1 MKDSLIVVESSTEPA
16 VDVSEDSRL
25 YKLVGLLVVIG
36 LFGGALAWASLA
48 KLDGA
53 IIAQGTLTVESKR
66 KTVQHLDGGV
76 ITEILINDGDFVE
89 PGQLLI
95 RLDKTV
101 DQVTVDATVSRIHEL
116 QIRSARLIAER
127 DGANIMKRPPD
138 VPIRSGDVDLTSVL
152 VREEELFRARQS
164 SRIGASNLLD
174 QQIRGLE
181 RQIDGLKGQV
191 QSKNRQA
198 DLIQREFDNLNKLY
212 EKGYTTASRLMTLER
227 QIEELKGESNAH
239 QTQIASVQNDIVE
252 TELELG
258 QQERDLIETVTT
270 ELRTIDAEIVQ
281 LQNEQAIAE
290 ARLKRTEIVA
300 PIAGIVLD
308 LAVHTV
314 GGVVSPG
321 QDLLDLVPELDK
333 LIVEARIAPHDID
346 KVSLGQSSRIR
357 MSAFNQ
363 ATTPEVSGKVQSVS
377 ADKLSDPATGE
388 PYFLARIEIDDS
400 DPSGIG
406 DLTLVPGMP
415 AEVFIETGKRTA
427 ISYFIKPFTDRL
439 ERTFIEG

>member
-1 MKDSLIVVESSTEPA
+1 MKNSLIVVEPTTPPT
-16 VDVSEDSRL
+16 VDISEDSRI
-25 YKLVGLLVVIG
+25 YKLAGLFVVFG

-48 KLDGA
+48 HLNGA
-53 IIAQGTLTVESKR
+53 IIAHGKLTVESKR

-76 ITEILINDGDFVE
+76 ISEILINDGDFVE
-89 PGQLLI
+89 PEQLLI

-101 DQVTVDATVSRIHEL
+101 DQVAVNATISRIHEL

-127 DGANIMKRPPD
+127 DGAKAMKLPSD
-138 VPIRSGDVDLTSVL
+138 VPVRSGDIDLTSIF

-164 SRIGASNLLD
+164 SRIGASNLLN
-174 QQIRGLE
+174 QQILGLE
-181 RQIDGLKGQV
+181 RQIDGLKGQIV
-191 QSKNRQA
+191 SKDRQA
-198 DLIQREFDNLNKLY
+198 ELIQREFDNLNELY
-212 EKGYTTASRLMTLER
+212 KKGYTTVSRLMTLER
-227 QIEELKGESNAH
+227 QIEELKGESNADH
-239 QTQIASVQNDIVE
+239 TQIASVQNDIIE

-258 QQERDLIETVTT
+258 QQEHDFVETVTT

-300 PIAGIVLD
+300 PIAGVVLN
-308 LAVHTV
+308 LAVHTI

-321 QDLLDLVPELDK
+321 QDLLDLVPKSDK

-377 ADKLSDPATGE
+377 ADQLIDAATGE
-388 PYFLARIEIDDS
+388 PYFLARIEIDDT
-400 DPSGIG
+400 DASGAR
-406 DLTLVPGMP
+406 DLALVPGMP

-427 ISYFIKPFTDRL
+427 ISYFTKPFTDRL
-439 ERTFIEG
+439 ARTFTEG